1 MNHLGMQIL
10 KLQRALTQNSVN
22 GYLGK
27 RSGRGRYVLE
37 EAGTSGDG
45 DVLVQVHLL

>member
-1 MNHLGMQIL
+1 M

-27 RSGRGRYVLE
+27 RSGTGRYVLE
-37 EAGTSGDG
+37 EGSTEGFRG
-45 DVLVQVHLL
+45 IY